1 MRFLKA
7 ESLLITVGLVLA
19 ISGSMCMGAEQT
31 AVSERG
37 LSEPNQAVAPI
48 APPVVAHFHLSGMLS
63 ESAIVD
69 PFNLV
74 AGQVISLKTLVDR
87 MEQAS
92 TDSEVKGVILTFDRM
107 YLGLGQLEEIRE
119 SIGGLKAAGKKVY
132 VHAEDM
138 NTFEYSLLCAADHLS
153 VTPQSSVWLTG
164 IYAESLYVKGLLD
177 KIGVQADFI
186 HIGDYKSA
194 AEMLTHTEPSK
205 PADENVNWLLDGL
218 YGSLV
223 DMIAQSRGKTA
234 DQIRA
239 LVDDGP
245 YLAEQ
250 ALEMRLIDAVE
261 TREEFLARVNADF
274 EGPVRI
280 DNRYGQKKQPQIN
293 FANPFAFFTIISE
306 MLKTPQKSQKDA
318 VAVIYVEGVILPG
331 HSQPSL
337 FGQSG
342 AAFSGDIRKA
352 LEIANRD
359 SSVKAVVMRVDSPGG
374 SAEASEVILNA
385 TRQVQSQKPLIVS
398 MGNVAGSGGY
408 YISCAADAIFANEVT
423 ITASIGV
430 VGGKL
435 VTTDMWNKLGVNWVG
450 YKRGANADI
459 FNSSRRFDDSQRQL
473 LRDYM
478 QEVYEVFKGH
488 VAKGRGSK
496 LAKPIDQIAGGRVYT
511 GKQALDLGLV
521 DHIGGLKD
529 AIDHAALKASL
540 RDYEVRI
547 IPSPKDFVTLIME
560 QYSGHGERPADITM
574 PGTTTLFAGNPTW
587 ETIFKL
593 LRKTEPQ
600 RAQALYHAL
609 QRIELIRQEGVIIM
623 MPFDM
628 IFHLTGVKG

>member
-7 ESLLITVGLVLA
+7 KLLITVGIALA
-19 ISGSMCMGAEQT
+19 ISGSRCTGAEQ
-31 AVSERG
+31 AEASERRP
-37 LSEPNQAVAPI
+37 SEPNQTVAPM
-48 APPVVAHFHLSGMLS
+48 APSLVAHFHLSGMLS

-69 PFNLV
+69 PFNLA
-74 AGQVISLKTLVDR
+74 AGQVISLRTLVNR

-107 YLGLGQLEEIRE
+107 YLGFGQLEEIRK
-119 SIGGLKAAGKKVY
+119 SVDHLKAAGKKVY
-132 VHAEDM
+132 VHAEGM
-138 NTFEYSLLCAADHLS
+138 NTFEYGLLCAADHLS

-177 KIGVQADFI
+177 KIGVQADFM

-194 AEMLTHTEPSK
+194 AEMLTHTEPSE

-218 YGSLV
+218 YASLI

-234 DQIRA
+234 EQIRD

-261 TREEFLARVNADF
+261 TREEFLARINADF
-274 EGPVRI
+274 EGQVRI
-280 DNRYGQKKQPQIN
+280 DNRYGQKKRPQIN
-293 FANPFAFFTIISE
+293 FANPFAFFTILVD
-306 MLKTPQKSQKDA
+306 MLKPPQESQKDA

-337 FGQSG
+337 FGQSS
-342 AAFSGDIRKA
+342 AVFSGDIRKA
-352 LEIANRD
+352 LEIATRD

-374 SAEASEVILNA
+374 SAQASEVILNA
-385 TRQVQSQKPLIVS
+385 TRQVQAHKPLIIS

-473 LRDYM
+473 LQRYM
-478 QEVYEVFKGH
+478 QKVYEVFKGH
-488 VAKGRGSK
+488 VAKGRGDK
-496 LAKPIDQIAGGRVYT
+496 LAKSLDRMAGGRVYT
-511 GKQALDLGLV
+511 GKQALALGLV
-521 DHIGGLKD
+521 DHIGGLKE
-529 AIDHAALKASL
+529 AIDYAVSKTSLK
-540 RDYEVRI
+540 DYEVRV
-547 IPSPKDFVTLIME
+547 IPRPKDFFTMMME
-560 QYSGHGERPADITM
+560 QYSGQGQRPTDITL
-574 PGTTTLFAGNPTW
+574 PDTTALFAGSPTCQ
-587 ETIFKL
+587 TILEL
-593 LRKTEPQ
+593 LQKTEPQ
-600 RAQALYHAL
+600 RARALYQAL
-609 QRIELIRQEGVIIM
+609 QRIELIRQEGVIMM

-628 IFHLTGVKG
+628 IFHLAGVK

>member
-7 ESLLITVGLVLA
+7 KLLITVGIVLA
-19 ISGSMCMGAEQT
+19 ISGPRCTGAEQ
-31 AVSERG
+31 AEASERRP
-37 LSEPNQAVAPI
+37 SEPNQTVAPMS
-48 APPVVAHFHLSGMLS
+48 PSLVAHFHLSGMLS

-69 PFNLV
+69 PFNLA
-74 AGQVISLKTLVDR
+74 AGQVISLKTLVNR

-107 YLGLGQLEEIRE
+107 YLGFGQLEEIRE
-119 SIGGLKAAGKKVY
+119 SVDRLKAAGKKVY
-132 VHAEDM
+132 VHAEGM
-138 NTFEYSLLCAADHLS
+138 NTFEYGLLCAADHLS

-177 KIGVQADFI
+177 KIGVQADFM

-194 AEMLTHTEPSK
+194 AEMLTHTEPSE

-223 DMIAQSRGKTA
+223 EMIAQSRGKTA
-234 DQIRA
+234 EQIRA

-245 YLAEQ
+245 YLAKQ

-261 TREEFLARVNADF
+261 TREEFLARINADF
-274 EGPVRI
+274 EGQVRI
-280 DNRYGQKKQPQIN
+280 DNRYGQKKKSQIN
-293 FANPFAFFTIISE
+293 LANPFALFTIIAE

-352 LEIANRD
+352 LEIATRD

-385 TRQVQSQKPLIVS
+385 TRQVQAHKPLIVS

-435 VTTDMWNKLGVNWVG
+435 VTTDMWDKLGVNWVG

-473 LRDYM
+473 LQRYM
-478 QEVYEVFKGH
+478 QKVYEVFKGH
-488 VAKGRGSK
+488 VAKGRGNK
-496 LAKPIDQIAGGRVYT
+496 LAKSLDQMAGGRVYT

-521 DHIGGLKD
+521 DHIGGLKE
-529 AIDHAALKASL
+529 AIDYAASKTSLK
-540 RDYEVRI
+540 DYEVRV
-547 IPSPKDFVTLIME
+547 IPRPKDFFTMMME
-560 QYSGHGERPADITM
+560 QYSGQDQRPTDITL
-574 PGTTTLFAGNPTW
+574 PDTTALFVGNPTL
-587 ETIFKL
+587 ESIFEL
-593 LRKTEPQ
+593 LQKTEPQ
-600 RAQALYHAL
+600 RAHALYQAL
-609 QRIELIRQEGVIIM
+609 QRIELIRQEGVIMM

-628 IFHLTGVKG
+628 IFHLTGVK

>member
-7 ESLLITVGLVLA
+7 KLLITVGIVLA
-19 ISGSMCMGAEQT
+19 ISGPRCTGTERAE
-31 AVSERG
+31 ASGRRP
-37 LSEPNQAVAPI
+37 SEPNQTVAPM
-48 APPVVAHFHLSGMLS
+48 ASSLVAHFHLSGMLS

-69 PFNLV
+69 PFNLA
-74 AGQVISLKTLVDR
+74 AGQVISLKTLVNR

-107 YLGLGQLEEIRE
+107 YLGFGQLEEIRE
-119 SIGGLKAAGKKVY
+119 SVDRLKAAGKKVY
-132 VHAEDM
+132 VHAEGM
-138 NTFEYSLLCAADHLS
+138 NTFEYGLLCAADHLS
-153 VTPQSSVWLTG
+153 VAPQSSVWLTG
-164 IYAESLYVKGLLD
+164 IYAESLYVKELLD
-177 KIGVQADFI
+177 KIGVQADFM

-194 AEMLTHTEPSK
+194 AEMLTHTEPSE

-234 DQIRA
+234 EQIRA

-261 TREEFLARVNADF
+261 TREEFLARINADF
-274 EGPVRI
+274 EGQVRI
-280 DNRYGQKKQPQIN
+280 DNRYGQKKKSQIN
-293 FANPFAFFTIISE
+293 LANPFAFFTILVE
-306 MLKTPQKSQKDA
+306 MLKPPQKSQKDA

-352 LEIANRD
+352 LEIATRD

-385 TRQVQSQKPLIVS
+385 TRQVQAHKPLIVS

-435 VTTDMWNKLGVNWVG
+435 VTTDMWDKLGVNWVG

-473 LRDYM
+473 LQRYM
-478 QEVYEVFKGH
+478 QKVYEVFKGH
-488 VAKGRGSK
+488 VAKGRGNK
-496 LAKPIDQIAGGRVYT
+496 LAKSLDQMAGGRVYT
-511 GKQALDLGLV
+511 GKQALDMGLV
-521 DHIGGLKD
+521 DHIGGLKE
-529 AIDHAALKASL
+529 AINYAASKTSLK
-540 RDYEVRI
+540 DYEVRV
-547 IPSPKDFVTLIME
+547 IPPPKDFFTMMME
-560 QYSGHGERPADITM
+560 QYSGQDQRPTDITL
-574 PGTTTLFAGNPTW
+574 PDTTALFAGNPTW
-587 ETIFKL
+587 ETIFEL
-593 LRKTEPQ
+593 LQKTEPQ
-600 RAQALYHAL
+600 RAHALYQAL
-609 QRIELIRQEGVIIM
+609 QRIELIRQEGVIMM

-628 IFHLTGVKG
+628 IFHLTGVK